1 MFFRNTFLLYIFLG
15 KELLTGN
22 SREVLFLKVGDDMAG
37 EKLDKDIKEI
47 AVAVI
52 EASGKTYEEWLNEQH
67 RNVIFTNSKLLK
79 ESLNLRKEIGN

>member
-1 MFFRNTFLLYIFLG
+1 
-15 KELLTGN
+15 
-22 SREVLFLKVGDDMAG
+22 MAG

-67 RNVIFTNSKLLK
+67 KNVIFTNSKLLK
-79 ESLNLRKEIGN
+79 ESLNLKKEMGS

>member
-1 MFFRNTFLLYIFLG
+1 MKG
-15 KELLTGN
+15 
-22 SREVLFLKVGDDMAG
+22 GDQLAG

-67 RNVIFTNSKLLK
+67 KNVIFTNSKLLK
-79 ESLNLRKEIGN
+79 DSLNLKKEMGS

>member
-1 MFFRNTFLLYIFLG
+1 M
-15 KELLTGN
+15 
-22 SREVLFLKVGDDMAG
+22 VG

>member
-1 MFFRNTFLLYIFLG
+1 
-15 KELLTGN
+15 
-22 SREVLFLKVGDDMAG
+22 MAG

-67 RNVIFTNSKLLK
+67 RNFIFTNSNLLK
-79 ESLNLRKEIGN
+79 ESLNLKKEMGS

>member
-1 MFFRNTFLLYIFLG
+1 
-15 KELLTGN
+15 
-22 SREVLFLKVGDDMAG
+22 MAG

-67 RNVIFTNSKLLK
+67 RNVYIYKFKVIEGKLK
-79 ESLNLRKEIGN
+79 FKKGNR

>member
-1 MFFRNTFLLYIFLG
+1 
-15 KELLTGN
+15 
-22 SREVLFLKVGDDMAG
+22 MAG

-67 RNVIFTNSKLLK
+67 RNVIFTNPKLLK
-79 ESLNLRKEIGN
+79 ESLSLKKEMGS

>member
-1 MFFRNTFLLYIFLG
+1 
-15 KELLTGN
+15 
-22 SREVLFLKVGDDMAG
+22 MAG

-67 RNVIFTNSKLLK
+67 KNVIFTNSKLLK
-79 ESLNLRKEIGN
+79 DSLNLKKKWGVNYSRHNN

>member
-1 MFFRNTFLLYIFLG
+1 MKGGEHL
-15 KELLTGN
+15 
-22 SREVLFLKVGDDMAG
+22 AG

-67 RNVIFTNSKLLK
+67 KNVIFTNSKLLK
-79 ESLNLRKEIGN
+79 DSLNLKKEMGS

>member
-1 MFFRNTFLLYIFLG
+1 
-15 KELLTGN
+15 
-22 SREVLFLKVGDDMAG
+22 MAG

-67 RNVIFTNSKLLK
+67 KNVIFTNSKLLK
-79 ESLNLRKEIGN
+79 DSLNLKKEMGS

>member
-1 MFFRNTFLLYIFLG
+1 MT
-15 KELLTGN
+15 
-22 SREVLFLKVGDDMAG
+22 G
-37 EKLDKDIKEI
+37 EKLDKEIKEI

-79 ESLNLRKEIGN
+79 ESLNLRKEMGN

>member
-1 MFFRNTFLLYIFLG
+1 
-15 KELLTGN
+15 
-22 SREVLFLKVGDDMAG
+22 MAR